1 MRLSARNRGM
11 IRSARGF
18 SLLELSVVV
27 AVWAVLFGVFLE
39 RLTFYQEA
47 AEHARFESELQSFKT
62 GLQLRMAE
70 LISTNRERELRQ
82 METDNPLLWLGQAPA
97 TYSGEYPS
105 NPEPGNWYYDSMTR
119 ELVYVPNLKRF
130 LKISEFRRPV
140 QLRFRVKISY
150 QPVYAPG
157 GQISGVAG
165 IGLEASTLYQWL

>member
-1 MRLSARNRGM
+1 MRLSAKNRRM
-11 IRSARGF
+11 IRDTRGF

-27 AVWAVLFGVFLE
+27 AVWAVLFAVFLE
-39 RLTFYQEA
+39 RLTYYQEA

-82 METDNPLLWLGQAPA
+82 METDNPLRWLGQAPA

-105 NPEPGNWYYDSMTR
+105 NPEPGNWYFDSTTR

-130 LKISEFRRPV
+130 LKISELRRPT
-140 QLRFRVKISY
+140 QLRFQVKISY

-157 GQISGVAG
+157 GRISGVAG
-165 IGLEASTLYQWL
+165 IRLEASPLFQWL